1 MTLCNA
7 KLTRTSGT
15 SSPIVESSRRP
26 PSRPSSA
33 SAKTRHAPGHGL
45 SASRASAAPSPGRAT
60 TSIASLPTSRAARM
74 RTSTPHL
81 TITLWRSQYARH
93 GRCEELTWREFV
105 GKYVARPEIARTK
118 TSVAGFSIAT
128 FHGNR
133 RALAN
138 VECVY
143 ALGLDFDRGDT
154 TIDQAARLWR
164 GSMGVAYTTWSH
176 EPTTPRL
183 RGVIV
188 LSRPVSADEYARIWT
203 WAADRSA
210 KAGHVVDSAARD
222 ASRFWF
228 VPSHRPGAEFMFRE
242 LHGSPLDVEAVLRA
256 APLCAV
262 PGRAAKGGTRKHHG
276 TGAIDRSDSG
286 ADWLFVLARMRAGE
300 TDREIARALR
310 RRSPKATERDDYLHR
325 TIERARVSHEAN
337 LTRVT
342 VARAMFE
349 SRPAWESRPPLVRW
363 VLDLVTPNGEVLRA
377 RVALPTAGYESAR
390 ETFRAVFPG
399 VRWTSSLGSIDG
411 WRRRG
416 LLPLRGRQLDVAV
429 RGAEVTWMRAAS
441 NPKITPRT
449 LPSRVGS
456 SPRRAAGGAR

>member
-242 LHGSPLDVEAVLRA
+242 LHGSPLDVEAVLRQHHSVLFQGGRPRAELESTTGLAQSIA
-256 APLCAV
+256 ATPALTGSSFSHACARV
-262 PGRAAKGGTRKHHG
+262 RR
-276 TGAIDRSDSG
+276 
-286 ADWLFVLARMRAGE
+286 
-300 TDREIARALR
+300 IARSPERCGDDR
-310 RRSPKATERDDYLHR
+310 RRPLSETTTCTGRSNAPVSR
-325 TIERARVSHEAN
+325 TRRI
-337 LTRVT
+337 
-342 VARAMFE
+342 
-349 SRPAWESRPPLVRW
+349 SR
-363 VLDLVTPNGEVLRA
+363 G
-377 RVALPTAGYESAR
+377 
-390 ETFRAVFPG
+390 
-399 VRWTSSLGSIDG
+399 
-411 WRRRG
+411 
-416 LLPLRGRQLDVAV
+416 
-429 RGAEVTWMRAAS
+429 
-441 NPKITPRT
+441 
-449 LPSRVGS
+449 
-456 SPRRAAGGAR
+456 